1 MLRTTARWP
10 KATEQAEASRRGLSD
25 GELLTALAAPC
36 GKDGAA
42 STGTHPLA
50 ETVHLRP
57 SAVVRLERALAHWD
71 SRSFGKLSSIK
82 GRHVVH
88 RAFEL
93 CVQDVGLQ
101 TWLSLLTV
109 RVIHALVKPSGRA
122 AQNTAI
128 STTYLPSET

>member
-1 MLRTTARWP
+1 VTRLV
-10 KATEQAEASRRGLSD
+10 GFSD
-25 GELLTALAAPC
+25 GELLATLAAAG

-57 SAVVRLERALAHWD
+57 PAVVRLERALAHWD
-71 SRSFGKLSSIK
+71 SRSSGKLSLVK

-88 RAFEL
+88 RAFKTRAL
-93 CVQDVGLQ
+93 R

-109 RVIHALVKPSGRA
+109 RVITAQVKPSGC
-122 AQNTAI
+122 
-128 STTYLPSET
+128 PV

>member
-1 MLRTTARWP
+1 VLA
-10 KATEQAEASRRGLSD
+10 
-25 GELLTALAAPC
+25 ALAAAC

-57 SAVVRLERALAHWD
+57 PAVVRLERALAHRD
-71 SRSFGKLSSIK
+71 SRSSGKLSSIK

-88 RAFEL
+88 RAFETRA
-93 CVQDVGLQ
+93 LQ

-109 RVIHALVKPSGRA
+109 RVITAQVKPGGRA
-122 AQNTAI
+122 A
-128 STTYLPSET
+128 